1 MKIGIGIVYDTW
13 FDETIENNN
22 ININININIDI
33 DIDININ
40 VVIVY
45 ERGLEDFLLSDEK
58 GLQLSTRIRRMNAV

>member
-22 ININININIDI
+22 ININININ
-33 DIDININ
+33 IDININ

>member
-22 ININININIDI
+22 ININININI